1 LRCVLQRVKSCEC
14 YVNNQLYSRI
24 GYGVLLFLAIG
35 EEDNEYKCIKLAE
48 RIPQLRIFE
57 DENGK
62 MNYSLQKIKG
72 EIMVIPNFTL
82 YGDLKSSLRPDFSKA
97 EKKERAK
104 SLYERFVSELKYQGI
119 KVAEGIFG
127 AKMLIKIENDGPVTF
142 ILEE

>member
-1 LRCVLQRVKSCEC
+1 VLQRVKSAEC
-14 YVNNQLYSRI
+14 YIENKLYSK
-24 GYGVLLFLAIG
+24 IG
-35 EEDNEYKCIKLAE
+35 EGILIFLGIGESDNENKCVKLAQ

-57 DENGK
+57 DEQGK
-62 MNYSLQKIKG
+62 MGYSLEKIKG

-82 YGDLKSSLRPDFSKA
+82 YGDLKSGLRPDFTQA
-97 EKKERAK
+97 AKKEVAE

-119 KVAEGIFG
+119 KVEKGVFG